1 VRHFL
6 QYNFLFILH
15 RETRLEESESVEL
28 VRALEEKLN
37 LKAKG
42 ER

>member
-1 VRHFL
+1 ML
-6 QYNFLFILH
+6 SILH
-15 RETRLEESESVEL
+15 RETRLEESEGVKL
-28 VRALEEKLN
+28 VRAPEEKLN